1 MQIILL
7 NIWYCL
13 KQWRRHVQFDSDQI
27 DNKFMQYALVQISQN
42 EKDPNLG
49 VGDNKEIAI

>member
-13 KQWRRHVQFDSDQI
+13 KQWRRHVQSDSDQI
-27 DNKFMQYALVQISQN
+27 DNKFMQYALAQISQN